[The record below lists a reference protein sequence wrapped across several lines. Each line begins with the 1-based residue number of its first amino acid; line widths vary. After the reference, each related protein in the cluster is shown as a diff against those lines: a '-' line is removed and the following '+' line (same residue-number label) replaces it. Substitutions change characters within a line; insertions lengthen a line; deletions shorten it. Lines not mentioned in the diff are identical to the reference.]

1 MVSVLITAGSTREY
15 IDPVRYIS
23 SGSSG
28 KQGYALAECMGKTGW
43 EVNLVSCPVQIEP
56 NLDLYRVF
64 HVETSAHMLQTCLD
78 LLPVDV
84 AIFTAAVT
92 DWIPYRHGS
101 KLKKSSVNTISMMHS
116 PDIARCIGIAEKR
129 PKLVIGCCLES
140 AENLVE
146 SARQK
151 LVYKYCDWVIAN
163 GYYVKGKEP
172 TMGSNYNKISIVTKD
187 SVRSFPVMTKP
198 EVAAVL
204 TENIIDYFNEFNL
217 P

>member
-15 IDPVRYIS
+15 IDHVRYIS

-28 KQGYALAECMGKTGW
+28 KQGYALAECMGKAGW
-43 EVNLVSCPVQIEP
+43 DVKLVSCPVQIEP
-56 NLDLYRVF
+56 KLNLYRVF
-64 HVETSAHMLQTCLD
+64 PVETSAQMLRTCLD

-84 AIFTAAVT
+84 AIFIAAVT
-92 DWIPYRHGS
+92 DWIPYRHNG
-101 KLKKSSVNTISMMHS
+101 KLKKSSINTISMMHS
-116 PDIARCIGIAEKR
+116 PDIARCIGTAEKR

-140 AENLVE
+140 TENLIE

-151 LVYKYCDWVIAN
+151 LMYKHCDWVIAN
-163 GYYVKGKEP
+163 EYYVKGKEP
-172 TMGSNYNKISIVTKD
+172 TMGSDYNKISIVTKD
-187 SVRSFPVMTKP
+187 SVKSFPVMTKL

-204 TENIIDYFNEFNL
+204 TENIVDYFNGFHL